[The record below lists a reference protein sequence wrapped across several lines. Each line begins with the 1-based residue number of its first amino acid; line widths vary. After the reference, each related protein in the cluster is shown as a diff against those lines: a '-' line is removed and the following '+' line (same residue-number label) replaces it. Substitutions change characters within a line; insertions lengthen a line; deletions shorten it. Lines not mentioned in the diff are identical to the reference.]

1 MINCQIGN
9 IAVSE
14 NRRRYGMDKAT
25 LKKQV
30 DSLGRGAQAAL
41 ARHLGILPSTMNKL
55 IKGSRKITADEA
67 DKIREFM
74 RQRGTAGQSP
84 SKSAAG
90 RAAESPGDRLRII
103 RATMLPDLP
112 RKIGVY
118 SPAGWEALLDS
129 PSLLHPHLAEE
140 VAEATG
146 LPMSYVQDGIID
158 DLTRDQLAVLFAGAA
173 PRRDPPTPAAAA
185 QRNQGPGAP
194 RDHPSAGRKR
204 SS

>member
-1 MINCQIGN
+1 M
-9 IAVSE
+9 
-14 NRRRYGMDKAT
+14 

-41 ARHLGILPSTMNKL
+41 ARHLDILPSTMNKL

-74 RQRGTAGQSP
+74 RQQGAAAESRP
-84 SKSAAG
+84 KSAAG
-90 RAAESPGDRLRII
+90 RSPESPGDRLRKIKV
-103 RATMLPDLP
+103 TMTPDLP

-118 SPAGWEALLDS
+118 SAAGWEALLDS

-146 LPMSYVQDGIID
+146 LPMSYVKDGVID

-173 PRRDPPTPAAAA
+173 PRRDPPKSGEGA
-185 QRNQGPGAP
+185 QRKPEPGAP
-194 RDHPSAGRKR
+194 RDRPSVDRKR